1 MSKVIAAYGGGFK
14 PPTKGHFEIVKN
26 ALQEFPE
33 IDEFI
38 IYVGSKERDGIDQ
51 SEAILVWEIYQ
62 NYQANKVTIKPAK
75 SPKYQFADSFC
86 ENPRVEINIKAIN
99 IAL

>member
-1 MSKVIAAYGGGFK
+1 MAKTIAAYGGGFK
-14 PPTKGHFEIVKN
+14 PPTGGHFEIVKN

-51 SEAILVWEIYQ
+51 AEAILIWEIYE
-62 NYQANKVTIKPAK
+62 NY
-75 SPKYQFADSFC
+75 C
-86 ENPRVEINIKAIN
+86 RV
-99 IAL
+99 